1 MRYKIIKKI
10 KNQKFFD
17 YLDILEENIKSN
29 MKIYFSILNKNQ
41 ISQLI
46 GKMRKFLP
54 NKKIQN

>member
-10 KNQKFFD
+10 KNQKEIFD

-46 GKMRKFLP
+46 GK
-54 NKKIQN
+54 